1 MQDSNVAR
9 PRKQSFD
16 YRDAI
21 FFAAAF
27 IFIYSQL
34 FQFPFTPIYFEG
46 DNLVSVSNTIRML
59 DGEIIY
65 LDFFHLTPPG
75 TELVYTAL
83 FSVFGV
89 KVWVLNAVILLL
101 GLAQVAL
108 LWFFSR
114 KTLTGIFVYLPAA
127 VLLIIGYRQ
136 YGIDGTYRLF
146 SVIGVLLAVAVLF
159 DKRTFRNLFIAGCL
173 CGLASFF
180 VQTRGVVGI
189 AGIALFLLW
198 ENYSDGFDLKL
209 LGKNALMLTL
219 PFALVV
225 VLTHSYFAWQAGFD
239 NYYFALVEFLQKHYG
254 NDPLAKTSAYLVSDL
269 PYFQVLLNDH
279 SPAGAVFRY
288 FRIIA
293 PAIFYYL
300 LIPFVYIVF
309 LIYRRFWK
317 AANPI
322 ERRID
327 AKLMLLCLAGL
338 ALAAGVSVPT
348 AGRLYHV
355 AIPAIVILFW
365 LVKQL
370 PYSNGIAA
378 AALLVLCL
386 IGSSYS
392 LQRQMVNKK
401 YLDMPA
407 GRSAFMSP
415 ETFEIYNLINENTK
429 EGDLLFEAQHPSFYF
444 PFRLKNPT
452 QMSIMRDSEYT
463 PRFQV
468 EAVVTA
474 LEKAPPNLIVW
485 DGNWSKPAE
494 SRLEGDN
501 LEILWKFIETNYH
514 LEAEYPVAGDS
525 TLNSSREIEIW
536 RRNGLGRKDFD
547 LSK

>member
-1 MQDSNVAR
+1 MQDSNVAM

-21 FFAAAF
+21 FFAASF

-59 DGEIIY
+59 DGEVIY

-75 TELVYTAL
+75 AELVYAAL

-127 VLLIIGYRQ
+127 VFLVIGYRQ

-198 ENYSDGFDLKL
+198 ENYSDGFDLGRL
-209 LGKNALMLTL
+209 AKNVLMLTL

-269 PYFQVLLNDH
+269 PYFQGLLNDH
-279 SPAGAVFRY
+279 SPTSALFRY

-317 AANPI
+317 AVNPI
-322 ERRID
+322 EGID
-327 AKLMLLCLAGL
+327 AKLMLVCLAGL
-338 ALAAGVSVPT
+338 TLAAGVSVPT

-355 AIPAIVILFW
+355 AIPALVILFW
-365 LVKQL
+365 LVRQM
-370 PYSNGIAA
+370 PYSNGIGST
-378 AALLVLCL
+378 ALLILCL

-392 LQRQMVNKK
+392 IQRQIVSKK

-407 GRSAFMSP
+407 GRSAFLSP
-415 ETFEIYNLINENTK
+415 ETFEIYNLIKENTK

-444 PFRLKNPT
+444 PFHLKNPT

-468 EAVVTA
+468 EAAVAA
-474 LEKAPPNLIVW
+474 LEKDPPNLIVW
-485 DGNWSKPAE
+485 DGNWSKPVE
-494 SRLEGDN
+494 SRLKGDN
-501 LEILWKFIETNYH
+501 LEILWKFIETNYR
-514 LEAEYPVAGDS
+514 LEAEYPVDGDY

-536 RRNGLGRKDFD
+536 KRKGMDGMTPQ
-547 LSK
+547 